1 MENQIKSFEHAC
13 EVLGRSTHLP
23 QVSMLAEKH
32 QKAII
37 AHYKLVTIAEAA
49 NFIENG
55 NKEWVP
61 DYSDG
66 TWKYYPWFDVN
77 KDESK
82 PSGVGLSYRYY
93 VSSHST
99 TCVGSRLCFLTS
111 DLAQYIGVTFIE
123 LYEELFL

>member
-13 EVLGRSTHLP
+13 EVLGRSTDLP

-32 QKAII
+32 QKAVI
-37 AHYKLVTIAEAA
+37 AHYKLVTIAEAV

-55 NKEWVP
+55 NKEWIP

-82 PSGVGLSYRYY
+82 PSGFGLSFNVCDYSCTDT
-93 VSSHST
+93 V
-99 TCVGSRLCFLTS
+99 VGSRLCFLTS
-111 DLAQYIGVTFIE
+111 DLAQYIGETFIE